1 MFESFKTN
9 LDLPKY
15 CVGTYVEMAYVSV
28 WTVNRDWEYE
38 GKFDAI
44 ISEHET
50 CFSVCRISK
59 KRFWKK
65 ILLFGSYES
74 KNANWSKIGE
84 SQNLRRENF
93 LLKSK

>member
-28 WTVNRDWEYE
+28 RTVNRDWEYE

-59 KRFWKK
+59 KTFLKK
-65 ILLFGSYES
+65 DIIVWILRKQKCKLKQSWNES
-74 KNANWSKIGE
+74 KFTERKLFIE
-84 SQNLRRENF
+84 V
-93 LLKSK
+93 